1 MPVGQKLKIAIQMD
15 PIAGIDIVGDTTFAM
30 GLEAQARGHELYYY
44 QPDQLQMRDGQVS
57 AVLQKLKL
65 ADVQGA
71 HFELG
76 AARLTD
82 LLQMDVVLMR
92 QDPPFDMHYISAT
105 HFLERIHPETLVV
118 NDPASVRNAPE
129 KIFPVAF
136 EGLLPPTLMTRDRA
150 ALEAFRAEFGDVI
163 LKPLFGNGGAG
174 VYRLRADDENFGSLV
189 DMFMET
195 REPVIAQQYLPQVRG
210 GDKRVILVEGEAVGA
225 LNRVPAAGD
234 ARANVHVGGTPEAA
248 GLTDR
253 DMEIAAQIGPT
264 LKDMGIVFAGIDII
278 GDYLTEINVTSP
290 TCIREIKAFGGPDI
304 AAMILDAIETRRIG
318 QARN

>member
-15 PIAGIDIVGDTTFAM
+15 PIASIDIVGDTTFAM

-57 AVLQKLKL
+57 AVLQELKL

-189 DMFMET
+189 DMFMQT

-304 AAMILDAIETRRIG
+304 AAMILDAIEARRH
-318 QARN
+318 A

>member
-15 PIAGIDIVGDTTFAM
+15 PIASIDIVGDTTFAM

-57 AVLQKLKL
+57 AVLQELKL

-189 DMFMET
+189 DMFMQT

-304 AAMILDAIETRRIG
+304 AAMILDAIEARRHV
-318 QARN
+318 